1 MNSGDFLVK
10 NDVPKV
16 GKITTRALQAGKHL
30 TALRK
35 SISTPKNMFYTLQL

>member
-1 MNSGDFLVK
+1 MILSDFLVK

-30 TALRK
+30 VALQK
-35 SISTPKNMFYTLQL
+35 SIPAPKNMFYTP